1 MAKYYTLEE
10 TQEKLGLTEDRVRQ
24 LIQSGQLSQYRDS
37 GKVVVPREEVD
48 ALATKNDTSEIT
60 LEPVDEDE
68 GGSVAGL
75 TGADVISLE
84 EVEELASKG
93 GTAAGAKDD
102 TVITSVGISVF
113 GEEDVEAPA
122 DPMAKT
128 HISQTQDDT
137 GEISLES
144 LGSSGSGLLDL
155 SRESDDTSLGAEL
168 LDEIYPEEDET
179 IEEEPVIGADEEE
192 TAIPTYSP
200 EPTSPVVMAPAGV
213 AGADPLAPLFTGLVV
228 VSVLV
233 IGLVG
238 VVSAAAIQGVWPSFL
253 KTLSSQPLFFLGGAA
268 VAGLL
273 GAGIGWASGRRG
285 SGPAVARI
293 RTVESDLPSEL
304 EA

>member
-68 GGSVAGL
+68 GDSVAGL

-84 EVEELASKG
+84 EVEELGSKG
-93 GTAAGAKDD
+93 GTAAGAKDE

-122 DPMAKT
+122 VDPMAKT
-128 HISQTQDDT
+128 HIQDDT
-137 GEISLES
+137 GEIALES

-179 IEEEPVIGADEEE
+179 LEEEPIVAAEEEE

-200 EPTSPVVMAPAGV
+200 EPTSPVAMAPAGV
-213 AGADPLAPLFTGLVV
+213 ASADPLAPLFTGLVV
-228 VSVLV
+228 VSVLLV
-233 IGLVG
+233 GLVG
-238 VVSAAAIQGVWPSFL
+238 VVSAAAIQGVWPGFL

-268 VAGLL
+268 VAGLV

-293 RTVESDLPSEL
+293 RTVESDLPDEP